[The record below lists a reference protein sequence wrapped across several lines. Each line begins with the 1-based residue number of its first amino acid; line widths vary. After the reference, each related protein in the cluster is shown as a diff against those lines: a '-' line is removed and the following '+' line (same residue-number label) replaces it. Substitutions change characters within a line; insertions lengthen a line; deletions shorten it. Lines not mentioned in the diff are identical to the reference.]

1 MDLVVS
7 EEDWILG
14 AALVRFL
21 RADGRREGAKLVN
34 STSSVGTDG
43 PADSV
48 QAYRRMARS
57 VGGVCDRRNAR
68 LVAVQ
73 AGS

>member
-1 MDLVVS
+1 MDLVVC

-14 AALVRFL
+14 AALVGFL

-34 STSSVGTDG
+34 GTSSVSTDG
-43 PADSV
+43 TADSV
-48 QAYRRMARS
+48 QAYRRLARS
-57 VGGVCDRRNAR
+57 AGSVCDRRNAG
-68 LVAVQ
+68 LVAIQ